1 MNPPLPAVEDI
12 LPHRGDMLLLDQLL
26 WSDATRLTAQYRPR
40 PDAWYIQPGGM
51 PSWIGIELMAQ
62 AIAAHVGIQKHAQG
76 LPPKPGVLLGTRRYQ
91 ATQGH
96 FEPSQLLQVLV
107 ERQYLD
113 DSGLGAYDARIESKG
128 HTVAHATVKVF
139 EPANFSA
146 FLKDTST

>member
-1 MNPPLPAVEDI
+1 MNSPLPAVEDI

-26 WSDATRLTAQYRPR
+26 CSDPTRLTAEYRPCST
-40 PDAWYIQPGGM
+40 AWYIQQGGM

-62 AIAAHVGIQKHAQG
+62 AIAAHVGMQKRAQG

-96 FEPSQLLQVLV
+96 FVPGQPLQVMV

-113 DSGLGAYDARIESKG
+113 DSGLGAYEASIECDGQTLAS
-128 HTVAHATVKVF
+128 ATVKVF
-139 EPANFSA
+139 EPADFSE
-146 FLKDTST
+146 FLKDAST

>member
-12 LPHRGDMLLLDQLL
+12 LPHRGDMLLLDRLL
-26 WSDATRLTAQYRPR
+26 WSNATQLAAEYRP
-40 PDAWYIQPGGM
+40 PSEAWHTQPEGM
-51 PSWIGIELMAQ
+51 PSWIGLELMAQ
-62 AIAAHVGIQKHAQG
+62 AIAAHVGLQKHAQG

-96 FEPSQLLQVLV
+96 FKPGQLLQVLV

-113 DSGLGAYDARIESKG
+113 DSGLGAYEARIESEG

-139 EPANFSA
+139 EPADFSA
-146 FLKDTST
+146 FLKDAST